1 MKLTLKTQLLNLFRL
16 IFKIPFL
23 ERGLVSLTTNQPPDS
38 FAAKLVPNPYQYPKP
53 TWRRFTK
60 NNITLNVD
68 ISDYLGHY
76 YYFGFSDTS
85 HSSLERLCEVNM
97 TVLDIGT
104 NLGYTALMM
113 AKKAASGKVIGFE
126 PDPQNFEL
134 CQRNLRSNNLPN
146 LEVHKIGLGASA
158 MSATIETRVAFNRGG
173 NRINEN
179 ASHGV
184 LVQVHALDEYAATLG
199 IDRVDLIK
207 IDVEGY
213 EFQVLKGAEQ
223 TIRSHKPILFI
234 EVDDSNLKDQGAS
247 AEMLIT
253 FIKNLG
259 YAIKD
264 AETNRAIDSGVAL
277 IDQHLDIIATP

>member
-38 FAAKLVPNPYQYPKP
+38 FAAKLVPNPYQYAKP
-53 TWRRFTK
+53 TWRTFMK
-60 NNITLNVD
+60 DNIILNVD

-85 HSSLERLCEVNM
+85 HNSLERLCEADM

-113 AKKAASGKVIGFE
+113 AKKATFGKVIGFE

-134 CQRNLRSNNLPN
+134 CQRNLRSNNLTN
-146 LEVHKIGLGASA
+146 LEVHNIGLGASA

-179 ASHGV
+179 ASDGV
-184 LVQVHALDEYAATLG
+184 LVQVHALDEYVSTLG

-247 AEMLIT
+247 AETLIA
-253 FIKNLG
+253 FIKSLG

-264 AETNRAIDSGVAL
+264 ADTNVAIDSGVPL